1 MLSSIRLAC
10 IDIMSE
16 LKNTI
21 WNEEYRIMIKENFEK
36 MKKRG
41 NREDVSYR
49 PATEEE
55 ARRCRNAEKMKSWSL
70 PAEGIGIAIG
80 IAVTAYGFLSLE
92 SIYVGIAGAVI
103 TLIAI
108 ITFIYYF
115 IDAKPSKSYEVI
127 EAECLSIS
135 SLNKRRY
142 VNAWVEK
149 DQIYVKKYRWC
160 SAFHLYTNYPVLLV
174 KGDRGEG
181 KKPDYFAIGLGDDP
195 LTR

>member
-1 MLSSIRLAC
+1 
-10 IDIMSE
+10 
-16 LKNTI
+16 
-21 WNEEYRIMIKENFEK
+21 MIKENFEK

-103 TLIAI
+103 TLIG
-108 ITFIYYF
+108 
-115 IDAKPSKSYEVI
+115 VM
-127 EAECLSIS
+127 
-135 SLNKRRY
+135 
-142 VNAWVEK
+142 
-149 DQIYVKKYRWC
+149 
-160 SAFHLYTNYPVLLV
+160 
-174 KGDRGEG
+174 
-181 KKPDYFAIGLGDDP
+181 
-195 LTR
+195 